1 LLKPR
6 RLASKLGALVLV
18 ELMLKGRD
26 GIGRYAAQSLLVHA
40 DGGSP
45 DPAVGCAE
53 HQDMAAGV
61 TGAPNSDPCC
71 IDFGQRF
78 QKRDRPSPIGDLAPG
93 IDVVSNGP
101 IARTEISMVMDERDE
116 TGLGESACEAL
127 ESSSFTPA

>member
-1 LLKPR
+1 
-6 RLASKLGALVLV
+6 
-18 ELMLKGRD
+18 MLKGRD
-26 GIGRYAAQSLLVHA
+26 GIGRYAAQSLLVPA
-40 DGGSP
+40 YGGYLRDDSP
-45 DPAVGCAE
+45 DAAVGCAE

-61 TGAPNSDPCC
+61 TGAPNSDSRC

-78 QKRDRPSPIGDLAPG
+78 QKRDRPPPIGDLAPG